1 MVYRWSPKSITMR
14 CDRCGLQWMMTLNKI
29 HWALKAERKAKHKP
43 DETTAL
49 IKALIKAT
57 RFAAERKAVAR

>member
-1 MVYRWSPKSITMR
+1 MR
-14 CDRCGLQWMMTLNKI
+14 CDRCGLQWMMRLNKI

-57 RFAAERKAVAR
+57 RFAA